1 MQLAAHLGMTLGEL
15 FDRMPSDE
23 FDLWVALYRRD
34 PWGEQRADLR
44 AGVIAS
50 TVANY
55 AGKARSESAGP
66 AKPADFMPFLDRNDQ
81 VEEEPDPLAFFGAM

>member
-66 AKPADFMPFLDRNDQ
+66 AKPADFMPYLERQEQ
-81 VEEEPDPLAFFGAM
+81 VEEEPDPVKFFGAM